1 MRRRSLLAA
10 GGLAVMSRPG
20 LAQSFPDRPIR
31 IVVPYAPGGSTDTGA
46 RAMGERLEKILGQPM
61 VVENKAGGGT
71 IIGTEFVAK
80 AKPDGHTILL
90 APGALAVNAAFGIAM
105 PYDMFKDLTPVL
117 HFFDIPIV
125 VAANP
130 DAPVKSMADVLATAK
145 SSGPP
150 LTYACASTG
159 SMQHLWAQAIKMRL
173 GLRLDYVAYKG
184 SSEALRDV
192 MGGHVPLLMDL
203 MVPTGAQVK
212 AGKLRG
218 LAIALP
224 QRSPLLP
231 EVPTVG
237 ESGLAGEEGA
247 VFNGFMAPAGTPA
260 PIIARLNGAMNQVL
274 EDAEFKRRLGDMG
287 FSLIGGSPQTFG
299 KHLAGE
305 VSRWRKVIRDGNIPM
320 PS

>member
-1 MRRRSLLAA
+1 MKRRSLLAA
-10 GGLAVMSRPG
+10 AGLAALSRPG
-20 LAQSFPDRPIR
+20 LAQAWPDRPIR

-46 RAMGERLEKILGQPM
+46 RAIGERLEKILGQPILID
-61 VVENKAGGGT
+61 NKAGGGT

-80 AKPDGHTILL
+80 ARPDGHTLLL
-90 APGALAVNAAFGIAM
+90 APGALAVNAAFGIAT

-130 DAPVKSMADVLATAK
+130 EAPVKSMADVLATAK
-145 SSGPP
+145 GSGPP

-159 SMQHLWAQAIKMRL
+159 SMQHLWAQAIRMRL

-184 SSEALRDV
+184 SSEAVRDV
-192 MGGHVPLLMDL
+192 MGGHVPLLIDL

-224 QRSPLLP
+224 RRSPLLP
-231 EVPTVG
+231 DVPTVG
-237 ESGLAGEEGA
+237 EAGLAGEEGA
-247 VFNGFMAPAGTPA
+247 VFNGFVAPAGTPA
-260 PIIARLNGAMNQVL
+260 PIVARLNGAMNQIL
-274 EDAEFKRRLGDMG
+274 EEPEFRRRLGDMG
-287 FSLIGGSPQTFG
+287 FSLIGGSAESFG
-299 KHLAGE
+299 RHLDAE
-305 VSRWRKVIRDGNIPM
+305 VTRWRKVIREGNIPV